1 MGAGA
6 RSRRNN
12 RFAVGDLVQ
21 YKFKSWDGY
30 RDEAGLVIEI
40 IEGREWETSP
50 VYKILGLD
58 GETYMIHPEYLE
70 SIGKEND
77 EI

>member
-1 MGAGA
+1 MGVGV

-12 RFAVGDLVQ
+12 RHGIGDLVQ

-30 RDEAGLVIEI
+30 RDAAGLVIEI
-40 IEGREWETSP
+40 IEAEEWETTP

-58 GETYMIHPEYLE
+58 GITYMIHPEYLE
-70 SIGKEND
+70 SIGKRK
-77 EI
+77 